1 MVGCFV
7 CIAHAIGWPFVEE
20 NVGSPAHYVLWR
32 GAVGVSLL
40 IKVFV
45 PVMLPFYSATG
56 LTVLVISPEL
66 ALLSSAL

>member
-1 MVGCFV
+1 MDLCG
-7 CIAHAIGWPFVEE
+7 GER
-20 NVGSPAHYVLWR
+20 GSPAHDVPWR

-56 LTVLVISPEL
+56 LAVLVVSPKL
-66 ALLSSAL
+66 ALLSAL